1 MALFLRSDSAPTP
14 DTITASAC
22 CAISQAAECVVIA
35 DASLNGSTFTSLT
48 LRGYPNLQFL
58 TIGSF
63 CCINVTTVNFSQ
75 LPSLYRL
82 TIEASSFR
90 SSEGTKASFYNC
102 PKLDAIDYSQ
112 KLSAIFAQND
122 VKTVTLLRM
131 EVPCCG
137 GLEFEAK
144 KAIAES
150 GKKLSLR
157 VVTISIEGEILAD
170 EA

>member
-1 MALFLRSDSAPTP
+1 MESDPDGYMSLFFRPDSAPVP

-22 CAISQAAECVVIA
+22 CAISQSAECVVIA
-35 DASLNGSTFTSLT
+35 DTSLNGSTFTSLT

-63 CCINVTTVNFSQ
+63 CCVNVTTVNFSQ

-102 PKLDAIDYSQ
+102 PKLNAILIGNGCFVFFDEIDALCPKRSNCWGPLMCRGMDGGSSGVSERQ
-112 KLSAIFAQND
+112 QN
-122 VKTVTLLRM
+122 
-131 EVPCCG
+131 G
-137 GLEFEAK
+137 
-144 KAIAES
+144 
-150 GKKLSLR
+150 
-157 VVTISIEGEILAD
+157 
-170 EA
+170 

>member
-1 MALFLRSDSAPTP
+1 MESDPDGYMALFLRPDSAPTP

-22 CAISQAAECVVIA
+22 CAISQSAECVVIA
-35 DASLNGSTFTSLT
+35 DTSLNGSTFTSLT

-63 CCINVTTVNFSQ
+63 CCVNVTTVNFSQ

-102 PKLDAIDYSQ
+102 PKLNAILIGNGCFVFFDDLSISNLPALTRLFVGSLEVSEDGLGCFSAAQ
-112 KLSAIFAQND
+112 KFSLS
-122 VKTVTLLRM
+122 
-131 EVPCCG
+131 
-137 GLEFEAK
+137 
-144 KAIAES
+144 S
-150 GKKLSLR
+150 GY
-157 VVTISIEGEILAD
+157 D
-170 EA
+170 EMK